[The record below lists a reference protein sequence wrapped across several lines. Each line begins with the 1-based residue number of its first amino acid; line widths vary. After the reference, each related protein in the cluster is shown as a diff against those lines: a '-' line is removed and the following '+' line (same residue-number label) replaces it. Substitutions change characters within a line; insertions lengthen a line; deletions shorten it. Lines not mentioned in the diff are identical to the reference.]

1 MEEKMSVIR
10 YIGIDFGTSTSVIRI
25 KDYDENGQI
34 NLEPPKAVLEPK
46 NNETIIKTLV
56 FVPEDKE
63 SPVVCGND
71 AMYQNRKGTLYTNF
85 KMLLESENKENVTF
99 ATYLIREFLK
109 YIKELYVQQK
119 DKFGSCDEEKTFISF
134 PVKWPDT
141 SMKIMKKL
149 AQEAGFKNV
158 EGVTEPMAAIL
169 SVLMEKLSEFQIK
182 KLILP
187 NIPSNVLL
195 VDMGAG
201 TTDLVLFRIKLL
213 NNDISVEIITTW
225 PPANV
230 DISFGGREVEAIICQ
245 SVLNQ
250 LIPNDE
256 EKRKKR
262 YERMIDGFKAW
273 KETTLSSTLSRKE
286 RLINP
291 PTCVADYMEAQD
303 MDESEFEAIDRNQ
316 FEKIMEP
323 YIEQF
328 PSLINGC
335 LEHAKKADNGINSN
349 EDIDFVVVTGGHSQW
364 YFVKEMLLGNM
375 TSKSGS
381 TINLPKLI
389 RENDRF
395 VHSKYPQET
404 VANGMAYKGFSLD
417 IKAVAANSVWLRFKI
432 GETWIEKNLAIE
444 KDAILPFKD
453 RITFNRY
460 ITAEFSTDSS
470 APNGLDNDYA
480 IPCIGF
486 MFIGENF
493 ENSKAHRLDLTVKN
507 FSVSV
512 WFTDFVKTLFSKQKT
527 FTKEYYS
534 AVVIDISMDEQQNI
548 TLEGAVAFDNGKKLA
563 FNY

>member
-1 MEEKMSVIR
+1 MSVTR
-10 YIGIDFGTSTSVIRI
+10 YIGIDFGTSTSVVRI
-25 KDYDENGQI
+25 KDYDGNGQI
-34 NLEPPKAVLEPK
+34 NLEPPKAILEPK
-46 NNETIIKTLV
+46 NNETMIKTLV

-63 SPVVCGND
+63 VPIVCGND
-71 AMYQNRKGTLYTNF
+71 AMYQNRKGILYDNF
-85 KMLLESENKENVTF
+85 KMLLESEDKEDVNF
-99 ATYLIREFLK
+99 ATYLIGEFLK
-109 YIKELYVQQK
+109 YIRELYVQQK

-149 AQEAGFKNV
+149 TQEAGFKNV

-169 SVLMEKLSEFQIK
+169 SVLMDKLPEFQAK

-187 NIPSNVLL
+187 NIAFNVLL

-201 TTDLVLFRIKLL
+201 TTDLVLFRTTLL
-213 NNDISVEIITTW
+213 NNDVSVEIITTW

-230 DISFGGREVEAIICQ
+230 DISFGGREVEAILCQ
-245 SVLNQ
+245 SVLKQ

-262 YERMIDGFKAW
+262 YARMIDGFKAW

-286 RLINP
+286 KLIKP

-303 MDESEFEAIDRNQ
+303 MDESEFEAMDRKQ
-316 FEKIMEP
+316 FEKIMES

-335 LEHAKKADNGINSN
+335 IEHAKKADNGISSN
-349 EDIDFVVVTGGHSQW
+349 EDIDFVIVTGGHSQW
-364 YFVKEMLLGNM
+364 YFVEEMLLGKM
-375 TSKSGS
+375 TLKSGS

-389 RENDRF
+389 KDNDRLI
-395 VHSKYPQET
+395 HSKYPQET

-417 IKAVAANSVWLRFKI
+417 IKAVAANSVWLQFKI
-432 GETWIEKNLAIE
+432 GETWLEKNLVIE
-444 KDAILPFKD
+444 KDTILPFKD
-453 RITFNRY
+453 RITLSKL
-460 ITAEFSTDSS
+460 ITAEFSTDSN
-470 APNGLDNDYA
+470 APNGLNNDYA
-480 IPCIGF
+480 IPCIGH
-486 MFIGENF
+486 MYIGEKL
-493 ENSKAHRLDLTVKN
+493 EDSKVHRLDLAVKN

-512 WFTDFVKTLFSKQKT
+512 WFTDFFNTVFSNKKT
-527 FTKEYYS
+527 FTKNYYS
-534 AVVIDISMDEQQNI
+534 AVVIDINMDEQQNI
-548 TLEGAVAFDNGKKLA
+548 TLEGAVAFDNGKKLV

>member
-1 MEEKMSVIR
+1 MSVIR
-10 YIGIDFGTSTSVIRI
+10 YIGIDFGTSTSVVRI

-63 SPVVCGND
+63 FPVVCGND

-85 KMLLESENKENVTF
+85 KMLLESENKDNIVF
-99 ATYLIREFLK
+99 AIYLINEFLK
-109 YIKELYVQQK
+109 YIRELYVQQK
-119 DKFGSCDEEKTFISF
+119 DKFGPCDEERTFISF

-141 SMKIMKKL
+141 SMKVMKKL
-149 AQEAGFKNV
+149 AQDAGFKNV

-169 SVLMEKLSEFQIK
+169 SVLMEKLPEFQAK
-182 KLILP
+182 KLMLP
-187 NIPSNVLL
+187 HISSNVLL

-201 TTDLVLFRIKLL
+201 TTDLVLFRTTLL
-213 NNDISVEIITTW
+213 KDDISVEIITTW

-230 DISFGGREVEAIICQ
+230 DISFGGSEVEAIICQ

-262 YERMIDGFKAW
+262 YARMIDGFKAW
-273 KETTLSSTLSRKE
+273 KETTLSPTLFRNEK
-286 RLINP
+286 LVNP

-303 MDESEFEAIDRNQ
+303 MDESEFEAIDRKQ
-316 FEKIMEP
+316 FEKIMES
-323 YIEQF
+323 YIDQF

-335 LEHAKKADNGINSN
+335 IEHAKKADNGINSN

-364 YFVKEMLLGNM
+364 YFVEEMLLGKMSSNI
-375 TSKSGS
+375 GS
-381 TINLPKLI
+381 SINLPKLI
-389 RENDRF
+389 KDKDRL

-417 IKAVAANSVWLRFKI
+417 IKSVAANSVWLQFKI
-432 GETWIEKNLAIE
+432 GETWLDKNLIIE
-444 KDAILPFKD
+444 KDAILPFKE
-453 RITFNRY
+453 RITFTKH
-460 ITAEFSTDSS
+460 ITAEFSTDSN
-470 APNGLDNDYA
+470 APNGLNNDYA
-480 IPCIGF
+480 IPCIGN
-486 MFIGENF
+486 MYIGEKL
-493 ENSKAHRLDLTVKN
+493 EDSKVHSLDLAVKN
-507 FSVSV
+507 FSVSL
-512 WFTDFVKTLFSKQKT
+512 WFTDFVKTLFSNKKTT
-527 FTKEYYS
+527 FTKNYYS

-548 TLEGAVAFDNGKKLA
+548 TLEGAVAFDNGKKLV

>member
-1 MEEKMSVIR
+1 MSVTR
-10 YIGIDFGTSTSVIRI
+10 YIGIDFGTSTSVVRI

-34 NLEPPKAVLEPK
+34 NLEPPKSVLEPK
-46 NNETIIKTLV
+46 NNETMIKTLV

-63 SPVVCGND
+63 APIVCGND
-71 AMYQNRKGTLYTNF
+71 AMYQNRKGILYDNF
-85 KMLLESENKENVTF
+85 KMLLESENKEDVNF
-99 ATYLIREFLK
+99 ATYLIGEFLK
-109 YIKELYVQQK
+109 YIRELYVQQK
-119 DKFGSCDEEKTFISF
+119 DKFGACDEEKTFISF

-149 AQEAGFKNV
+149 TQEAGFKNV

-169 SVLMEKLSEFQIK
+169 SVLMDKLPEFQAK
-182 KLILP
+182 KLIFP
-187 NIPSNVLL
+187 NVAFNVLL

-201 TTDLVLFRIKLL
+201 TTDLVLFRTTLL
-213 NNDISVEIITTW
+213 QNDISVEVITTW

-230 DISFGGREVEAIICQ
+230 DISFGGREVEAILCQ
-245 SVLNQ
+245 SVLKQ

-262 YERMIDGFKAW
+262 YTRMIDGFKAW

-286 RLINP
+286 KLIKP

-303 MDESEFEAIDRNQ
+303 MDESEFEAIDRKQ

-335 LEHAKKADNGINSN
+335 IEHAKKADNGIKSN
-349 EDIDFVVVTGGHSQW
+349 EDIDFAIVTGGHSQW
-364 YFVKEMLLGNM
+364 YFVEEMLLGKM
-375 TSKSGS
+375 ASKSGNK
-381 TINLPKLI
+381 INLPKLI
-389 RENDRF
+389 KDNDRLI
-395 VHSKYPQET
+395 HSKYPQET

-417 IKAVAANSVWLRFKI
+417 IRAVAANSVWLQFKI
-432 GETWIEKNLAIE
+432 GETWLEKNLVIE
-444 KDAILPFKD
+444 KDAILPFND
-453 RITFNRY
+453 RITFTKY

-470 APNGLDNDYA
+470 AANGLDNDYA
-480 IPCIGF
+480 IPCIGH
-486 MFIGENF
+486 MYIGERL
-493 ENSKAHRLDLTVKN
+493 EDSKVHKLDLAVKN

-512 WFTDFVKTLFSKQKT
+512 WFTDFVKTLFTSKKT
-527 FTKEYYS
+527 FTKNYYS
-534 AVVIDISMDEQQNI
+534 AVVIDINMDEQQNI
-548 TLEGAVAFDNGKKLA
+548 TLEGAVAFDNGKKLV